1 MRKCDTALQHSV
13 TTQRHT
19 MRHSVVTQR
28 HRQIV
33 AIAYFLISCDRL
45 SRNITGCLIV
55 LTSLTLLIKS
65 MR

>member
-1 MRKCDTALQHSV
+1 MHKCDTALQHSV

-45 SRNITGCLIV
+45 SLFVSMDCNITKCLIY
-55 LTSLTLLIKS
+55 IQYYGF
-65 MR
+65 